1 MEPTIHTYIA
11 NELIMAE
18 PNWQKVQEDKEQKKQ
33 AVTSYIASK
42 CKVDSDTKVLRN
54 IGASLSNGA
63 ELKIDILTGGL
74 ANYTYKISCKDTNNI
89 STEHKLF
96 AKLSFPFAQLFP
108 DKPCPL
114 SRTQNEFEMMRTFHK
129 LSPGLVASPYFC
141 DDIGEDMKLLV
152 THWSPVDEQFG
163 NQFIDG
169 TVDMR
174 TATTIAEGISNLH
187 CFSGIDLDFNSSMR
201 PWFHSLTPI
210 LKDIVNALHKS
221 ENQDRVG
228 ARAKEVGENATS
240 DMFDSYVNTLD
251 VTECLIHGDLH
262 TFNIL
267 VGAKPSIETLENFD
281 ASGSVVLCD
290 WEMAHGGTAGHDIG
304 TLRSFPISCA
314 FAHSINGHRHAA
326 LDCLSWL
333 NAFWSSY
340 EAAVR
345 KANNSEEQV
354 TRIFRHSLQ
363 YSALYLLGHY
373 ALNIHIEFLP
383 IDEGNVED
391 LTKVKESIGLVGL
404 KYFEWGMDESLSL
417 DELKANY
424 SQAIEE
430 EMTMLLSIK
439 KVRRS
444 RRASVLRAS
453 GRRVSD
459 ANLYFAAPDRVSII
473 SADGSAII
481 SKLKTLP
488 SETEIGHEVS
498 ASAQ

>member
-1 MEPTIHTYIA
+1 
-11 NELIMAE
+11 MAE
-18 PNWQKVQEDKEQKKQ
+18 PNWEEVQEDKEQKKQ
-33 AVTSYIASK
+33 LVTSYIASK
-42 CKVDSDTKVLRN
+42 CKVDSDVEDLRE
-54 IGASLSNGA
+54 IGACLSNGA
-63 ELKIDILTGGL
+63 KLEIDILTGGL
-74 ANYTYKISCKDTNNI
+74 ANYTYKICCKGTKGTD
-89 STEHKLF
+89 HKLF

-114 SRTQNEFEMMRTFHK
+114 SRTQNEFEMMHTFHK

-141 DDIGEDMKLLV
+141 DDIGEGMKLLV
-152 THWSPVDEQFG
+152 TQWSPVDEQFA

-169 TVDMR
+169 TVDLR
-174 TATTIAEGISNLH
+174 TGAKIAEGISTLH
-187 CFSGIDLDFNSSMR
+187 CSPDVDLDFNSKMR
-201 PWFHSLTPI
+201 PFFHSLTPI
-210 LKDIVNALHKS
+210 LKDILNGLHKS

-228 ARAKEVGENATS
+228 ARAKEVGEDATT
-240 DMFDSYVNTLD
+240 DMFDNYVNTVDLA
-251 VTECLIHGDLH
+251 ECLIHGDLH
-262 TFNIL
+262 SFNIL
-267 VGAKPSIETLENFD
+267 VGAKPSIESLENFD

-333 NAFWSSY
+333 DTLWSSY
-340 EAAVR
+340 EVAVN
-345 KANNSEEQV
+345 KVNTSEEQV

-363 YSALYLLGHY
+363 YTGLYLLAYY
-373 ALNIHIEFLP
+373 ALNIHMEFLP

-404 KYFEWGMDESLSL
+404 KCLEWGMDKSLSL
-417 DELKANY
+417 AELKANY

-430 EMTMLLSIK
+430 EMAILLSTK
-439 KVRRS
+439 KVRRN
-444 RRASVLRAS
+444 RRSSVLRAS

-459 ANLYFAAPDRVSII
+459 ANLHFSALDRLSII
-473 SADGSAII
+473 SADGSAFV
-481 SKLKTLP
+481 SKLETLP
-488 SETEIGHEVS
+488 SETGLGEEDA